1 MIDAAYDRHADVLY
15 IALGRPRPDY
25 GEEGEE
31 GIIWRFAEA
40 DDALCGVTV
49 LGFCDI
55 WTGRE
60 GRLAGMI
67 GAFLRADAARVAQA
81 VEAAVSREA
90 AV

>member
-31 GIIWRFAEA
+31 GIIRRLAEA
-40 DDALCGVTV
+40 DEAPCGVTV
-49 LGFCDI
+49 LGFRDL

-60 GRLAGMI
+60 GHLAGRI
-67 GAFLRADAARVAQA
+67 GAFLRIDAARVAQA
-81 VEAAVSREA
+81 VEIAVSQEA

>member
-25 GEEGEE
+25 GEEG
-31 GIIWRFAEA
+31 IIWRFAEV
-40 DDALCGVTV
+40 DDAPCGVTV
-49 LGFCDI
+49 LGLREI

-60 GRLAGMI
+60 GRLAGKI
-67 GAFLRADAARVAQA
+67 GAFLRADAAQVAQA
-81 VEAAVSREA
+81 VEAAVPREA